1 VTEILA
7 LRPHR
12 TRSQKAADG
21 PPRPPVTDATR
32 RRNGAQRATRG
43 PADRPRNFLTL
54 TEFLDE
60 LDVPRSTFFRWKA
73 LGEAPRT
80 YKLPNGQLRIRRT
93 DYEAW
98 LAEREEASA
107 A

>member
-1 VTEILA
+1 MA
-7 LRPHR
+7 R
-12 TRSQKAADG
+12 KD
-21 PPRPPVTDATR
+21 
-32 RRNGAQRATRG
+32 
-43 PADRPRNFLTL
+43 FLTL
-54 TEFLDE
+54 AEFLQE

-73 LGEAPRT
+73 LGLAPRT

-98 LAEREEASA
+98 MTTREESTA